1 MGQNK
6 EYLTKLAAFVKA
18 CYDDPDNKEF
28 AAGIQ
33 AIVLNDLQTSGPKE
47 EWTKQINEIYEL
59 CLKRNLKEQA
69 EDLYKD
75 FTITE
80 IAADLA
86 SLYIEMEDARRH
98 NDFDAFG
105 FDLYQQIELIVNTLI
120 KGTRIP
126 EIYEAIRH
134 LEPFTVYDKNSRSHI
149 RMKDKIY
156 ETVETFILIPKK
168 GDGGE
173 LSYRSAGKSI
183 SGLTALEKARA
194 VIYMVMLECD
204 VDYYIDSYRRR
215 EAIEVF
221 KTLSYIYNVRNH
233 DAHSGGIITEYQTKQ
248 YEQLI
253 ANKTQNY
260 LRFLGFLLQ
269 FVKGISSH
277 YPISTGL
284 FKLAGIAQ

>member
-105 FDLYQQIELIVNTLI
+105 FNLYQQIELIVNTLI

-126 EIYEAIRH
+126 EIYETIRH
-134 LEPFTVYDKNSRSHI
+134 IDPFTVYDKNSRSRI
-149 RMKDKIY
+149 RVKDKWY

-194 VIYMVMLECD
+194 VIYMVMLGCG
-204 VDYYIDSYRRR
+204 VDTYKS

-221 KTLSYIYNVRNH
+221 STLSDIYNVRNH

-253 ANKTQNY
+253 ADKTQNY
-260 LRFLGFLLQ
+260 LKFLGFLLQ